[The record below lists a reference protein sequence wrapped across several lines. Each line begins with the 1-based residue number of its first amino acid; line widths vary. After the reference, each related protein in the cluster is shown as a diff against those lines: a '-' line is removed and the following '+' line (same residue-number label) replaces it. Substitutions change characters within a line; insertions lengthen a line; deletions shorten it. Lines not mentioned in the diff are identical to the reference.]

1 MSDKIDFKSK
11 NFLNALLYI
20 LTGLLLCIFRAQVLN
35 VLLTVIGALFIA
47 YGVIFFVT
55 PRVDGWRSQS
65 GDRHCAYFGRLA
77 VCGNCAYHFRNTADV
92 ERCERLGNGNSF
104 PHASCN
110 NFCLPDIGNRNIAC
124 CKLLGNVGLVFHF
137 AGGNFHRE
145 RHFGVVATQT
155 NVVLLTR
162 QRTGNRPFLLRRYCQ
177 THRQDL

>member
-1 MSDKIDFKSK
+1 MHFSCASTKRFT
-11 NFLNALLYI
+11 Y
-20 LTGLLLCIFRAQVLN
+20 R
-35 VLLTVIGALFIA
+35 
-47 YGVIFFVT
+47 YRGVVYCLRRHFFVT

-155 NVVLLTR
+155 NVVVTHKTKDGKPSFFVAPILPNT
-162 QRTGNRPFLLRRYCQ
+162 QARPLKKQVF
-177 THRQDL
+177 